1 MKRENSGHNETEKKN
16 KKKYMYMQD
25 VGEEKGTNM
34 YIYFINEEA
43 NAIEKK

>member
-25 VGEEKGTNM
+25 VGGERHKHVHIL
-34 YIYFINEEA
+34 Y
-43 NAIEKK
+43 